1 MFTTP
6 QLLLLLLLPGALV
19 CYDYLAT
26 SRFFSAAPLADANL
40 YGFMTLRYKLQRD
53 ERGRQSASQV
63 DGRLDRIFLGSYAF
77 KTF

>member
-6 QLLLLLLLPGALV
+6 AAAVAAAAAVERAPAGALV

-40 YGFMTLRYKLQRD
+40 YGFMTLRYNLQRD
-53 ERGRQSASQV
+53 ERGRWMTRSHF
-63 DGRLDRIFLGSYAF
+63 I
-77 KTF
+77 